1 MLVSLNNF
9 VLKISVKRATIRL
22 CVLITKRRT
31 DARHERQRVTRGKKT
46 IAEEKEKEGEKKKR
60 EKTGRSVRAWS
71 DPPPCS
77 ARLVITRQG
86 RREREASKSPYGPL
100 SFPSPFSLGL
110 A

>member
-1 MLVSLNNF
+1 MKIIFVNF
-9 VLKISVKRATIRL
+9 LKIYSIKGEEAVRI
-22 CVLITKRRT
+22 LITERRMKKQ
-31 DARHERQRVTRGKKT
+31 DASRRKTMIEEEGKK
-46 IAEEKEKEGEKKKR
+46 GEVR
-60 EKTGRSVRAWS
+60 RRSDRAKLKGLVG

-100 SFPSPFSLGL
+100 FLSHPSFGL